1 VVGTLGRSLGLPLV
15 VVLTG
20 DPGCQLKIKV
30 RDCIMI
36 EGKVEGVYKYY
47 IIRVIENSTFTKK
60 GNNA

>member
-1 VVGTLGRSLGLPLV
+1 
-15 VVLTG
+15 
-20 DPGCQLKIKV
+20 
-30 RDCIMI
+30 MI